1 MEAKK
6 RQLIKLVM
14 ELGSFFANCDGNFD
28 VREANFIE
36 GYINRISESE
46 NISKD
51 ELRQIKNSI
60 AKDLDIKYL
69 IEETKNMK
77 EVMLHEEMMPL
88 FKTLSY
94 FIYNVIKADGSILSV
109 EQKYYTEWKA
119 ALDLDDDVDISAF
132 IK

>member
-28 VREANFIE
+28 AREADFIE

-46 NISKD
+46 NISKE
-51 ELRQIKNSI
+51 ELRQIKKTI
-60 AKDLDIKYL
+60 AKTLDINYL

-77 EVMLHEEMMPL
+77 DVMLQEEMTPL

-94 FIYNVIKADGSILSV
+94 FIYSVIMADDSLLSV
-109 EQKYYTEWKA
+109 EQKYYTEWKE
-119 ALDLDDDVDISAF
+119 ALGLDDDVDISAF
-132 IK
+132 MK

>member
-28 VREANFIE
+28 VREADFIE

-46 NISKD
+46 NIPKE
-51 ELRQIKNSI
+51 ELRQIKKTI
-60 AKDLDIKYL
+60 AKTLDINYL

-77 EVMLHEEMMPL
+77 DVMLQEEMLPL

-94 FIYNVIKADGSILSV
+94 FIYSVIMADDNLLSV
-109 EQKYYTEWKA
+109 EQKYYTEWKE
-119 ALDLDDDVDISAF
+119 ALGLDDDVDISAF
-132 IK
+132 MK

>member
-14 ELGSFFANCDGNFD
+14 ELGRFFANCDGNFD

-51 ELRQIKNSI
+51 ELREIENSI
-60 AKDLDIKYL
+60 TKKLDIKFL
-69 IEETKNMK
+69 IEETKNMRDIIPQ
-77 EVMLHEEMMPL
+77 EEMIPL
-88 FKTLSY
+88 FKALSY
-94 FIYNVIKADGSILSV
+94 FIYNVIMADGNLLSV
-109 EQKYYTEWKA
+109 EQKYYSEWKEA
-119 ALDLDDDVDISAF
+119 IGIDDDVDISAYM
-132 IK
+132 

>member
-28 VREANFIE
+28 AREADFIE

-46 NISKD
+46 NISKE
-51 ELRQIKNSI
+51 ELRQIKKTI
-60 AKDLDIKYL
+60 AKTLDVNYL

-77 EVMLHEEMMPL
+77 DVMLQEEMLPL

-94 FIYNVIKADGSILSV
+94 FIYSVITADDNLLSV
-109 EQKYYTEWKA
+109 EQKYYTEWKE
-119 ALDLDDDVDISAF
+119 ALGLDDDVDISAF
-132 IK
+132 MK

>member
-28 VREANFIE
+28 EREADFIE

-46 NISKD
+46 NIPKE
-51 ELRQIKNSI
+51 ELRQIKKTI
-60 AKDLDIKYL
+60 AKTLDINYL

-77 EVMLHEEMMPL
+77 DVMLQEEMAPL

-94 FIYNVIKADGSILSV
+94 FIYSVIMADDSLLSV
-109 EQKYYTEWKA
+109 EQKYYTEWKE
-119 ALDLDDDVDISAF
+119 ALGLDDDVDISAF
-132 IK
+132 MK

>member
-46 NISKD
+46 NISKE

-69 IEETKNMK
+69 IEETKNM
-77 EVMLHEEMMPL
+77 EEIVLQEEMIPL
-88 FKTLSY
+88 LKALSY

>member
-46 NISKD
+46 NISKE

-69 IEETKNMK
+69 IEETKNMEK
-77 EVMLHEEMMPL
+77 IVLQEEMIPL
-88 FKTLSY
+88 LKALSY

>member
-28 VREANFIE
+28 AREADFIE

-46 NISKD
+46 NISKE
-51 ELRQIKNSI
+51 ELRQIKKTI
-60 AKDLDIKYL
+60 AKTLDINYL

-77 EVMLHEEMMPL
+77 DVMLQEEMAPL

-94 FIYNVIKADGSILSV
+94 FIYSVIMADDSLLSV
-109 EQKYYTEWKA
+109 EQKYYTEWKE
-119 ALDLDDDVDISAF
+119 ALGLDDDVDISAF
-132 IK
+132 MK

>member
-46 NISKD
+46 NISKE
-51 ELRQIKNSI
+51 ELRLIRNSI
-60 AKDLDIKYL
+60 AKKLDIKYL
-69 IEETKNMK
+69 IEETKNMEK
-77 EVMLHEEMMPL
+77 IVLQEEMIPL
-88 FKTLSY
+88 LKALSY
-94 FIYNVIKADGSILSV
+94 FIYNVITADGSILSV

>member
-28 VREANFIE
+28 AREADFIE

-46 NISKD
+46 NISKE
-51 ELRQIKNSI
+51 ELRQIKKTI
-60 AKDLDIKYL
+60 AKTLDINYL

-77 EVMLHEEMMPL
+77 DVMLQEEMAPL

-94 FIYNVIKADGSILSV
+94 FIYSVIMADDSLLSV
-109 EQKYYTEWKA
+109 EQKYYIEWKE
-119 ALDLDDDVDISAF
+119 ALGLDDDVDISAF
-132 IK
+132 MK